1 MVSKGKKLNMI
12 VNDESSTLNVLAITS
27 DNHFNTKHL
36 FTSGNIQYITKNSV
50 RKYTF

>member
-27 DNHFNTKHL
+27 DNHINTKHL

-50 RKYTF
+50 QKYTF